1 MCACGS
7 SDPLTCPSA
16 RLRRVWLTRATKASL
31 APQRLWECSATGVRS
46 AEGPTSAAA
55 PWGGISAGARP
66 SRFSPKR
73 SRQCSLRHVTAS
85 ACVGPAR
92 RRQPLSPR
100 EGEPSLRPSSPGSPS
115 PGRRWHRVP
124 APNAIEIRRRPVLG
138 HLPLADEPRWKLDA
152 DDGAQHLLN
161 ELSGSVRD
169 LPLPERVAP
178 DDLSLASLS
187 RDLRPPR
194 RSPVDTT
201 RREAWPPPTVSPV
214 S

>member
-92 RRQPLSPR
+92 RRQPLNPR
-100 EGEPSLRPSSPGSPS
+100 EGEPSLRPSSPGFAIAWAPLASSPCTQRHRDPPAAGSGSPS
-115 PGRRWHRVP
+115 TCRRASVEARCRRWRP
-124 APNAIEIRRRPVLG
+124 AFAQRTQRERP
-138 HLPLADEPRWKLDA
+138 
-152 DDGAQHLLN
+152 
-161 ELSGSVRD
+161 
-169 LPLPERVAP
+169 
-178 DDLSLASLS
+178 
-187 RDLRPPR
+187 
-194 RSPVDTT
+194 
-201 RREAWPPPTVSPV
+201 
-214 S
+214 